1 MTDNKKPK
9 TPKRAVIHIPGPNA
23 TSTGGMPHK
32 QHEDRN
38 VGRSPRLPAQRKG
51 K

>member
-1 MTDNKKPK
+1 MTGDKKPK
-9 TPKRAVIHIPGPNA
+9 TPKRAVIHIPDPSV

-32 QHEDRN
+32 QHKDRN
-38 VGRSPRLPAQRKG
+38 VQSSPRRQTPQKG

>member
-1 MTDNKKPK
+1 MAADKKPK
-9 TPKRAVIHIPGPNA
+9 NPKRAVIHIPAPNA

-32 QHEDRN
+32 QHKDRN
-38 VGRSPRLPAQRKG
+38 VSRPKQKG